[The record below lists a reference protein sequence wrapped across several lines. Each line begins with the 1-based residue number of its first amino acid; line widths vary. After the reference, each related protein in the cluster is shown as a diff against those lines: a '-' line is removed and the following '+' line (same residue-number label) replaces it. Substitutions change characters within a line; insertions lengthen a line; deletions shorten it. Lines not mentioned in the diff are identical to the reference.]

1 MLKKILKDDYIYALF
16 TRVLCI
22 ILGFAYTILLSRYLG
37 ASLRGEYS
45 IVLNYA
51 TIISVLIGFGIYQSY
66 PFFKRKLDSREEQS
80 KLYKN
85 IVSNILA
92 LFVVYFVVFLGIA
105 LLIPMNLRL
114 RITLIILP
122 TAYLYKQL
130 NYITLIE
137 HPRACNRRDV
147 LLAAIDVIIVIIL
160 MISTKANITLCFAFL
175 IIDKLIYALLPIKDL
190 GLNVVENP
198 PKITREIK
206 KYISYGFVPMLTLI
220 LMTFNHKVD
229 IVMLSFFKNVTTSE
243 VGIYSLGV
251 MLAEKIWMLPD
262 TLTNILQAKLAGG
275 KKEDEVSKISRISFS
290 ITALCLIMVVIFGKP
305 LIIFAYG
312 AEYAGAYQITLII
325 LLGVLGMVFYK
336 VVYAYNV
343 VIGKSK
349 LNFIL
354 LLSSVIINIILN
366 LIMISKFGV
375 IGAGYASLIAFIACG
390 GAFLISFSHDTK
402 IKITDM
408 IILKREDIKLI
419 KILLKE
425 KNKKEVIM

>member
-1 MLKKILKDDYIYALF
+1 MIKKILKNDYIFALF

-22 ILGFAYTILLSRYLG
+22 VLGFAYTIFLSRYLG

-66 PFFKRKLDSREEQS
+66 PFFKRKLESREKQT

-92 LFVVYFVVFLGIA
+92 LFLIYVIICLGIA
-105 LLIPMNLRL
+105 LFIPMNLRL
-114 RITLIILP
+114 KITLIILP

-147 LLAAIDVIIVIIL
+147 VLSIIDIIIVIAL
-160 MISTKANITLCFAFL
+160 MIFTEANITLCFGFL
-175 IIDKLIYALLPIKDL
+175 IIEKLIYALLPIKDL
-190 GLNVVENP
+190 GINIVKNP
-198 PKITREIK
+198 PKITKEIK
-206 KYISYGFVPMLTLI
+206 RYIGYGFVPMLTLI

-229 IVMLSFFKNVTTSE
+229 IAMLSFFKNITTAE
-243 VGIYSLGV
+243 IGIYSLGV
-251 MLAEKIWMLPD
+251 MLAEKVWMLPD
-262 TLTNILQAKLAGG
+262 TLTNILQSKLAGG
-275 KKEDEVSKISRISFS
+275 KKEDEVSRISRISFS

-312 AEYAGAYQITLII
+312 AEYADAYQITLII
-325 LLGVLGMVFYK
+325 LFGVLGMVFYK

-343 VIGKSK
+343 VIGKRK
-349 LNFIL
+349 LNFV
-354 LLSSVIINIILN
+354 LLSCSVLINIILN
-366 LIMISKFGV
+366 WIMISTLGV
-375 IGAGYASLIAFIACG
+375 IGAGYASLISFIVCG
-390 GAFLISFSHDTK
+390 GAFLITFSHDTK

-408 IILKREDIKLI
+408 IILRKEDTK
-419 KILLKE
+419 LLKNLL
-425 KNKKEVIM
+425 KGR